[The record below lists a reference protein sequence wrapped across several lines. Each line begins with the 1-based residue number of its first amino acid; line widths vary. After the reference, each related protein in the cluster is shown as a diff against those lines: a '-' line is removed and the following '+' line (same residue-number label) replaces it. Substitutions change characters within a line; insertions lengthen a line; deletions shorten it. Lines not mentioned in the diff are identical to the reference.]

1 MRPSR
6 RQARTGTAL
15 TILVALILAGA
26 AALLGPRAL
35 EAGYLLLHRDDP
47 VALADHVIRTSLDPA
62 VAQREIEAALA
73 ANDPELAAS
82 FAELA
87 RGQGAAVD
95 TDLARRVEAA
105 NSTMARTSQAAGSF
119 AHGFV
124 TGVPQDAVGLA
135 GTAAGDLFVFGDIR
149 DALREGRRL
158 ASGEEADEL
167 ILGLALVGIAVTAGT
182 YASLGVGA
190 PARLGVSVIKG
201 ARKAGRIGN
210 RLTGEISRSLRSAV
224 DLPALKTAV
233 SPVSLAQPATAVR
246 AAREAVKLERAG
258 GLVRLMEDTGRV
270 QAKAGTRAAMDGLKV
285 AETPKDM
292 GRVARLAEAK
302 GSRTRAILKLGG
314 RAAIALSVAS
324 LNLASWT
331 FSALVAIIGFC
342 ATIKGLTE
350 RATRRW
356 LAWRKGAPRAVC
368 YAMEGGLRNGKQ
380 AAFMADLFSQ
390 LIQISQCRSI
400 TARSLQDHS

>member
-1 MRPSR
+1 MRFLVRRPGAWRNRRDAGAEACARPGVPEQLCGGHDLSPSPKR
-6 RQARTGTAL
+6 ARAGAAL
-15 TILVALILAGA
+15 TILLALILAGA
-26 AALLGPRAL
+26 VGLLGPRAL
-35 EAGYLLLHRDDP
+35 DAGYLLLHQDDP
-47 VALADHVIRTSLDPA
+47 VALADRVVGTSLDPA
-62 VAQREIEAALA
+62 AARREIEAALA

-82 FAELA
+82 FVALA
-87 RGQGAAVD
+87 RGQGVAVD
-95 TDLARRVEAA
+95 ADLQQLVEAA
-105 NSTMARTSQAAGSF
+105 DSTIARTSQAAGSF
-119 AHGFV
+119 AHGLL
-124 TGVPQDAVGLA
+124 TGEPQDAVGLA

-190 PARLGVSVIKG
+190 PARIGVSVIKG
-201 ARKAGRIGN
+201 ARKAGRIGS
-210 RLTGEISRSLRSAV
+210 RLAGEISRALRSAV

-233 SPVSLAQPATAVR
+233 APVSLAQPATAVR
-246 AAREAVKLERAG
+246 AAREAVKLERAR

-314 RAAIALSVAS
+314 RGAIALTVAVF
-324 LNLASWT
+324 NLASWT
-331 FSALVAIIGFC
+331 SSALVAMLGFC
-342 ATIKGLTE
+342 AAVKGLTE
-350 RATRRW
+350 GATRRW
-356 LAWRKGAPRAVC
+356 LSWRKARRARL
-368 YAMEGGLRNGKQ
+368 AS
-380 AAFMADLFSQ
+380 A
-390 LIQISQCRSI
+390 
-400 TARSLQDHS
+400 T